1 MGKTIWKVRTRIE
14 LEQFIVDTKEYFNWD
29 EILSRCNIDDF
40 NNMNDNQVSILN
52 DFMSEM
58 SGNLKRYEMT
68 SNDSTEVKALGRFT
82 NFLYDLYTGNN
93 QN

>member
-14 LEQFIVDTKEYFNWD
+14 LEQFIVYTKEYFNWD

-82 NFLYDLYTGNN
+82 NFLFDLYTGKSN
-93 QN
+93 

>member
-58 SGNLKRYEMT
+58 SGNLKRYEMN

-82 NFLYDLYTGNN
+82 NFLFDLYTGKSN
-93 QN
+93 